1 MSSHMK
7 FAASAAHRWMH
18 CPGSYRLMK
27 LAPFTPGG
35 PAARLG
41 TAVHA
46 MIEEQIRSKD
56 FNARAFE
63 GMVVDLTT
71 GGNARGIIHQDE
83 KHSNGYMIDVTEKM
97 IQDAQICLDLV
108 SAIMDKR
115 PNAFV
120 YTEIRS
126 EVMPGELGGTSD
138 IVIVDNDWGAVID
151 YKNGRMH
158 VEVEKNEQLQIYA
171 CGVSK
176 LYPSVKNWTLAIVQ
190 PNDQEGGA
198 PVRTWKTTTADLGKF
213 RGNAGVAIELCKKA
227 YNDHENPNWYNPGD
241 QCRWC
246 PGEGKCV
253 AQRKLALTALG
264 SDLPDLPGPDC
275 EVKPVPVAELTNAQI
290 AWVLKYRK
298 MITAWLNDSVSK
310 EGVKRVQE
318 GQKIPGYKLV
328 ESRKHNKVTDPDALI
343 EAADENEWDIWE
355 AKVVGITELKKRI
368 PKAEFSKFVSKPK
381 GDPELA
387 PETDKRPA
395 LDLATLTDGM
405 GEL

>member
-1 MSSHMK
+1 MSNHMK

-18 CPGSYRLMK
+18 CPGSYRFMR

-41 TAVHA
+41 TAVHW
-46 MIEEQIRSKD
+46 MIENEIQHHNFD
-56 FNARAFE
+56 ARTFE
-63 GMVVDLTT
+63 GFVIDLDTS
-71 GGNARGIIHQDE
+71 GNVRGCITPEQ
-83 KHSNGYMIDVTEKM
+83 KHTNGYMIDVTEKM
-97 IQDAQICLDLV
+97 IQDAQLCLDLV

-120 YTEIRS
+120 YTEIKS
-126 EVMPGELGGTSD
+126 EVVPGELGGTSD
-138 IVIVDNDWGAVID
+138 IVIIDNDWGAVID

-158 VEVEKNEQLQIYA
+158 VEVEENEQLQIYA

-198 PVRTWKTTTADLGKF
+198 PVRTWKTTTEDLRWFEEDVRKQTE
-213 RGNAGVAIELCKKA
+213 RCKTA
-227 YNDHENPNWYNPGD
+227 YEEHENPDYYIPGD

-264 SDLPDLPGPDC
+264 SDLPDLPGPDSK
-275 EVKPVPVAELTNAQI
+275 VKPVPVADLTNDQI

-298 MITAWLNDSVSK
+298 MITSWFNGSVSE
-310 EGVKRVQE
+310 EGVKRLQE

-355 AKVVGITELKKRI
+355 KKMVGITELKKRI
-368 PKAEFSKFVSKPK
+368 PKAEFGKFVSKPK

-387 PETDKRPA
+387 PEKDKRPA
-395 LDLATLTDGM
+395 LDLATLTEGM
-405 GEL
+405 KDV